1 MNPATAAPAATEAKA
16 TLLFVDDEP
25 NILSALQRLFRPA
38 GYRIFTAPGGVEGLA
53 LLEREKIDL
62 IVSDMRMPQMDGAAF
77 LEQAAKRW
85 PQTVRIL
92 LTGYADLTSAVAAV
106 NRGNIYRYLSKPW
119 EDNDIKLTIAQALER
134 QRLESL
140 VAAQNAELKE
150 LNNNLEARVRART
163 EEVRQVLAQLELTHD
178 ELKKTYVTAVKV
190 FANLIEMRQ
199 QHSAGHASRVAEQI
213 LTLLPRLRLPDGD
226 AQALHFA
233 ALLHDIGKIGFPDR
247 LLQTPYDHLSASDR
261 ELYHQHPVVGQ
272 NALLALESLQ
282 DAASLIRAHREH
294 LDGSGYPDALQGEQ
308 IPLGARALLIVS
320 DYDAL
325 VHGLRTGT
333 PLTPRQAQDILIA
346 HKGKRY
352 DGRVVEIY
360 LDILRAPPPATERE
374 LTTDQLQPGMVLARD
389 LRNGKG
395 LMLIGKG
402 RELSAALIPKLQAI
416 EKQEGARYAVYVVKS

>member
-1 MNPATAAPAATEAKA
+1 MTPVASAPAATEPMA

-38 GYRIFTAPGGVEGLA
+38 GYRIFTAAGGAEGLA
-53 LLEREKIDL
+53 LLERERIDL

-92 LTGYADLTSAVAAV
+92 LTGYADLSSTVAAV

-119 EDNDIKLTIAQALER
+119 EDNDIRLTVAQALER

-150 LNNNLEARVRART
+150 LNNHLEARVKSRT

-178 ELKKTYVTAVKV
+178 ELKKTYATSVKV
-190 FANLIEMRQ
+190 FANLIELRQ
-199 QHSAGHASRVAEQI
+199 QHHAGHASRVAEQI
-213 LTLLPRLRLPDGD
+213 QVLMPRLCLPEGET
-226 AQALHFA
+226 QVLLFA

-247 LLQTPYDHLSASDR
+247 LLQTPYDHLSAADR
-261 ELYHQHPVVGQ
+261 ELYHQHPIIGQ

-282 DAASLIRAHREH
+282 DTASLIRTHREH

-333 PLTPRQAQDILIA
+333 SLTPRQAQDVLIA

-352 DGRVVEIY
+352 DGRLVEVY

-374 LTTDQLQPGMVLARD
+374 VTSDQLQPGMVLARD
-389 LRNGKG
+389 LRTSRG
-395 LMLIGKG
+395 LMLLGQG
-402 RELSAALIPKLQAI
+402 RELSAALIPRIQAI
-416 EKQEGARYAVYVVKS
+416 EKQDGGRYVIHVVR